1 MNTMKF
7 AVEPLDTGASFK
19 TKAYAALKSA
29 ISQMGIYDHPSEIRL
44 DERQLCEALGVSRT
58 PVREAMALLEREG
71 FVRSVP
77 RRGIFVVRKT
87 KREIIEMI
95 TVWAALESMAARLIT
110 ERCTD
115 AEILALEELFLGFS
129 NGGLED
135 HLDEYSDANI
145 QFHQSIIRSSDCQL
159 IIELT
164 ENLFVHIRAIRK
176 ITMQQDNRAHRSLIE
191 HTHIIDALKRRD
203 ADLAERL
210 VRDHTLDLAAHV
222 EKHCDF
228 LD

>member
-29 ISQMGIYDHPSEIRL
+29 IAQMGIYDHPSEIRL

-77 RRGIFVVRKT
+77 RRGIFVIRKT

-110 ERCTD
+110 QRATD
-115 AEILALEELFLGFS
+115 AEIQDLEKLFLGFS
-129 NGGLED
+129 DGGLDE

-145 QFHQSIIRSSDCQL
+145 QFHQSIIRSSDCNL
-159 IIELT
+159 IIEMT

-176 ITMQQDNRAHRSLIE
+176 ITIQQDDRAHRSIVQ
-191 HTHIIDALKRRD
+191 HKHIIEALKKRD
-203 ADLAERL
+203 GELVERL

>member
-1 MNTMKF
+1 
-7 AVEPLDTGASFK
+7 
-19 TKAYAALKSA
+19 
-29 ISQMGIYDHPSEIRL
+29 
-44 DERQLCEALGVSRT
+44 
-58 PVREAMALLEREG
+58 MALLEREG

-95 TVWAALESMAARLIT
+95 MVWAALESMAARLIT

-129 NGGLED
+129 DAGIDE

-145 QFHQSIIRSSDCQL
+145 QFHQSIIRSSDCNL
-159 IIELT
+159 IFEIT

-176 ITMQQDNRAHRSLIE
+176 ITIQQDDRAHRSMVQ
-191 HTHIIDALKRRD
+191 HKHIIDALKKRD
-203 ADLAERL
+203 ADLVERL

-222 EKHCDF
+222 ERHCNF

>member
-95 TVWAALESMAARLIT
+95 TVWAALESMAARLVCD
-110 ERCTD
+110 RASD
-115 AEILALEELFLGFS
+115 DEIGSLRTLFS
-129 NGGLED
+129 NFED
-135 HLDEYSDANI
+135 GALRFRLNEYSVANLR
-145 QFHQSIIRSSDCQL
+145 FHQR
-159 IIELT
+159 IIELGHSPLILSMA
-164 ENLFVHIRAIRK
+164 NGLLMHVRAIRGHT
-176 ITMQQDNRAHRSLIE
+176 IGETDRVERSIAD
-191 HTHIIDALKRRD
+191 HMHIIEALEARD

-210 VRDHTLDLAAHV
+210 VRDHALDLAGHV
-222 EKHCDF
+222 EQE
-228 LD
+228 LS